1 MYKKIK
7 RWRCYME
14 REMQLFVD
22 SLKRNL
28 TAEDIVNLEACIGC
42 KNCGEACAWYLTTG
56 DEKLHPTHKT
66 DFIRKIYKRYMTLEG
81 KIKGALGLMETPT
94 VKDLRENMEYFWKC
108 TACGRCTLACP
119 QGLST
124 RRIVRLARAAYSD
137 AGLSEEN
144 PTIKSIVENTRNL
157 RHSFGL
163 TREQVFGR
171 VGLFLYTD
179 GTELPVEVKG
189 AEYLFV
195 CPAAGNT
202 KIPDYGIK
210 LPKILNAAGV
220 SYTVSPRVI
229 DTGTEIDHIV
239 VHHELSKQMLLEWE
253 AEAERLG
260 VQKVLVVECGCDVR
274 TLYVEATETLGRPF
288 KFPIVSV
295 DSLMLEL
302 IKSGKLPVEKIKQ
315 KITMHDPCYVT
326 RLAGMGEMERE
337 LLRSVAEN
345 FVEMTPN
352 REYNYCCNAGS
363 GPMRLPENTELR
375 RKVSKIKAEQIK
387 NTGAELVTTPCAVC
401 MLSIEDTCKV
411 YGLAPESKRMSLMM
425 FEVVYEAM
433 VKALE
438 KRGELDRMRMPAELK
453 GRDEEFFMKH
463 SISGIMAQMMQS
475 PDFPKLMEWLE
486 GDEIVQRYFRDNPHA
501 FEKMQEL
508 KQMIEKKLKQEV
520 KAR

>member
-1 MYKKIK
+1 MEPEMKK
-7 RWRCYME
+7 
-14 REMQLFVD
+14 FVE
-22 SLKRNL
+22 SLEKNM
-28 TAEDIVNLEACIGC
+28 TPEDIVNLEACIGC
-42 KNCGEACAWYLTTG
+42 KNCGEACAWYLVTN
-56 DEKLHPTHKT
+56 DEKLHPTYKT
-66 DFIRKIYKRYMTLEG
+66 DFIRKIYKRYMTAEG
-81 KIKGALGLMETPT
+81 KVKGALGLIETPT

-137 AGLSEEN
+137 AGLSVEN
-144 PTIKSIVENTRNL
+144 PTIKSIVENTEKL

-163 TREQVFGR
+163 TVPQVFGR

-179 GTELPVEVKG
+179 GTEIPVEVKG

-239 VHHELSKQMLLEWE
+239 VHHELSKKMLEEWE

-260 VQKVLVVECGCDVR
+260 VQKILVVECGCDVR
-274 TLYVEATETLGRPF
+274 TLYVEASETLGRPF

-295 DSLMLEL
+295 DSLMLDL
-302 IKSGKLPVEKIKQ
+302 IKQGKLPVEKIET

-326 RLAGMGEMERE
+326 RLSGMGDMERE
-337 LLRSVAEN
+337 LLKSVAKN

-363 GPMRLPENTELR
+363 GPMRLPENTDLR
-375 RKVSKIKAEQIK
+375 REVSVIKANQIK

-401 MLSIEDTCKV
+401 MLSIEDTCQT
-411 YGLAPESKRMSLMM
+411 YGLAKPGERMSLMM
-425 FEVVYEAM
+425 FEVVYEAA

-438 KRGELDRMRMPAELK
+438 KRGELDRMKMPAVLRGK
-453 GRDEEFFMKH
+453 DQDYFMKH
-463 SISGIMAQMMQS
+463 SISGIMAQMMQDK
-475 PDFPKLMEWLE
+475 DFPELMKWLE
-486 GDEIVQRYFRDNPHA
+486 KDEIVQRYFRDNPHA
-501 FEKMQEL
+501 MEKMKEI
-508 KQMIEKKLKQEV
+508 KDMMSKKV
-520 KAR
+520 VA